1 MRATWLPLTIILLI
15 LLGSLPVVQADPIP
29 RGLEFRINS
38 SYTGQSNVIASDVD
52 AAGNFVIVW
61 ATLDPAN
68 TISVYVRRF
77 GSNGEPSGPEA
88 QVNSTLPGGYGASI
102 ALSPDGGF
110 LVIWNFM
117 GPEAESVRGIAGRF
131 YDSQGNPASDEIIF
145 YSYGPG
151 LPGIIGLAYE
161 PRLLMDSDGDFV
173 IIWTMNINGYLD
185 AFAQRF
191 NSSGISLGPYFQ
203 LNVDYDI
210 DINIDAA
217 MDSAGNWMITW
228 LNSSVNG
235 PSTNAP
241 TYAYV
246 RLFSADGTPRTLEV
260 RASDDPQEFITRP
273 KIAAAADGQFVVVWF
288 ARRPGNTIYDVF
300 GQLFDANGNRRGVQF
315 MVNTTWEGEQAMP
328 MVEMDSSG
336 NFVVVWQN
344 VPDPMSSQYDIRGQW
359 FDNLGIPN
367 GSEFIVSSN
376 NGVPSEP
383 IVEQPTESTAM
394 FAFNRRTARGT
405 EVFGRLFDL
414 TTTRPPM
421 RNFYATPVVNLSW
434 LPVDS
439 VSQYHIQVDNQ
450 SSFASP
456 EVSIVNLPASPAF
469 ETPPLPP
476 GYYSWRV
483 RAQRMNGTWTN
494 WSAVDNF
501 VIGAP

>member
-1 MRATWLPLTIILLI
+1 MRATRLPLTIILLI

-38 SYTGQSNVIASDVD
+38 IYTGQSDVIDSDVD
-52 AAGNFVIVW
+52 AAGNFVFVW

-68 TISVYVRRF
+68 TINVYVRRF

-102 ALSPDGGF
+102 ALRPDGGF

-161 PRLLMDSDGDFV
+161 LRLLMDSDGDFV

-191 NSSGISLGPYFQ
+191 DSNGSPLGTYFQ
-203 LNVDYDI
+203 LNVDY
-210 DINIDAA
+210 NIDNNLDAD
-217 MDSAGNWMITW
+217 MDSAGNWIVTW
-228 LNSSVNG
+228 INSVVNG
-235 PSTNAP
+235 PAGNPPS
-241 TYAYV
+241 YVYV
-246 RLFSADGTPRTLEV
+246 RLFNADGTPRTEEV
-260 RASDDPQEFITRP
+260 RVNDDPQEFVTRP
-273 KIAAAADGQFVVVWF
+273 KIATAADGQFVVVWP
-288 ARRPGNTIYDVF
+288 AIRQAMRVDVY
-300 GQLFDANGNRRGVQF
+300 GQLFDEAGNRRGVQF
-315 MVNTTWEGEQAMP
+315 RVNTFWEGEQVAP
-328 MVEMDSSG
+328 MVDMDSAG
-336 NFVVVWQN
+336 NFVVVWVN
-344 VPDPMSSQYDIRGQW
+344 YPIPMSSQYDIRGQW

-456 EVSIVNLPASPAF
+456 EVSIANLPASPAF

-494 WSAVDNF
+494 WSAVDTF